1 MPGPVW
7 SKGING
13 EYTQLAAGQMKIESE
28 QRQSPLSSERGEEES
43 VICGRR
49 QLDASK
55 MQTDSTMYT
64 NRILFI

>member
-1 MPGPVW
+1 MPDPVW

-13 EYTQLAAGQMKIESE
+13 EYTQLSAGQIKIECE
-28 QRQSPLSSERGEEES
+28 QRQSPLSSQGGEEES

-49 QLDASK
+49 QLDACK

-64 NRILFI
+64 DCILLI